1 MCPLC
6 NWALS
11 KYNFPKVKARLSPT
25 QRESVAGGFIPL
37 AGKATRTR
45 SPWLRGFEERD
56 VVKVTGRNRLQGDAD
71 SLQDRSGAYGT
82 MKPTASLGL
91 STRQPSSA
99 SLPGKIHLHRI
110 HFPQLSICPAEP

>member
-1 MCPLC
+1 M
-6 NWALS
+6 
-11 KYNFPKVKARLSPT
+11 
-25 QRESVAGGFIPL
+25 AGGFIPL
-37 AGKATRTR
+37 AGEATRTR
-45 SPWLRGFEERD
+45 SPWLRGFKERD